1 MRVLFADDAAQA
13 VVQALRQPSSGRTY
27 LIADDRP
34 MGRLEICEEA
44 LRLPQYAHLEQAP
57 TFTGPPGAGG
67 IGGKRCDS
75 SVSRRELGWQPK
87 FPTFT
92 DFVEEERRATKASR
106 ESSVTAAS

>member
-1 MRVLFADDAAQA
+1 MLVADDAAQA
-13 VVQALRQPSSGRTY
+13 VVQALRQPSSGQTY

-44 LRLPQYAHLEQAP
+44 LRLPLYSHLEQPP
-57 TFTGPPGAGG
+57 TFTGAPGTGG